1 MEGLQTEERKSC
13 VLLSDLNVKQT
24 MLKKLRKS
32 SPINRKPSALKKE
45 KEEKKKKK
53 NLHKI

>member
-1 MEGLQTEERKSC
+1 